1 MQHFA
6 KSLLIYDIITR
17 KGVTIQKLKDL
28 SVYGRSLKI
37 NKIKNYNFWIQG
49 INNNESM

>member
-6 KSLLIYDIITR
+6 KSLLIHDIITR

-37 NKIKNYNFWIQG
+37 NKIKNTTFG
-49 INNNESM
+49 FRG